1 MFVVVML
8 LPTHFLY
15 EWAWG
20 MVAFVDKIVEIRLWL
35 MVMKIYGVCGQKIDI
50 NTYLYM
56 PNPILKKS
64 VPNQVE
70 RQKWNTKRCILG
82 TPPDPLILLGFST
95 KNPKSGTPFG
105 RFLEHHL
112 AVFWNTIWPSSGTP
126 FGHFLEHHLPVFW
139 NMLINLSN

>member
-1 MFVVVML
+1 MFL
-8 LPTHFLY
+8 LPIFSMSGFGVIKLLKKFPLIQ
-15 EWAWG
+15 G
-20 MVAFVDKIVEIRLWL
+20 IRLWL
-35 MVMKIYGVCGQKIDI
+35 MVMKIYGVCGQNIDI

-70 RQKWNTKRCILG
+70 RQKWNTKRRIFG

-105 RFLEHHL
+105 HFLEHHL
-112 AVFWNTIWPSSGTP
+112 AIFWNTIWPFSGTP
-126 FGHFLEHHLPVFW
+126 LACFLEHHLLVFW
-139 NMLINLSN
+139 NMLIHLFN

>member
-8 LPTHFLY
+8 LPTHFVY
-15 EWAWG
+15 EWVWG
-20 MVAFVDKIVEIRLWL
+20 MVALVDKIVEIRLWL

-70 RQKWNTKRCILG
+70 RQKWNTKRSILG

-112 AVFWNTIWPSSGTP
+112 AVF
-126 FGHFLEHHLPVFW
+126 LEHHLPVFW
-139 NMLINLSN
+139 STICLFSGIPFACFLEHVDTLI